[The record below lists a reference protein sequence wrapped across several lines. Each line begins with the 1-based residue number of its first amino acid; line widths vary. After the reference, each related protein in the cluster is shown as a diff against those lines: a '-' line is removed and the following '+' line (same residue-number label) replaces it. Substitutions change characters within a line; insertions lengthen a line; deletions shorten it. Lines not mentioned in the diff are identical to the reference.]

1 LRRRRPGMCNGRGVV
16 ERLRSFRGCVPLD
29 QLPTSRRSEPMRC
42 RRRGSDQGQRL
53 ASIFVGVTKM
63 PRFNW
68 SISGVSIALA
78 VALAVWEV
86 AFFFFGWE
94 RFFSLFVSHSVGF
107 QLAWITTIYLS
118 FQLISIPFAQRGS
131 KGNFVGI
138 IDGVASLLPLLI
150 VV

>member
-1 LRRRRPGMCNGRGVV
+1 
-16 ERLRSFRGCVPLD
+16 
-29 QLPTSRRSEPMRC
+29 
-42 RRRGSDQGQRL
+42 
-53 ASIFVGVTKM
+53 M

-150 VV
+150 VVVVMFGKPYLLNTPERWESAFLLMLATLTDLFGGYAFTIALSRRTIAVGSP